1 MQLSAHTKAQKL
13 GTVARSGVGL
23 FYLCELQVHH
33 LIWQVPLELWDPFAI
48 RHGDDCIAIA
58 TGKHSPSARD
68 VSTTP
73 PPHPNPPS
81 FVCEIK

>member
-1 MQLSAHTKAQKL
+1 MLKQ

-33 LIWQVPLELWDPFAI
+33 LIWQVPLELWEPFAK

-58 TGKHSPSARD
+58 TGKHSSRSQHSK
-68 VSTTP
+68 VYFLHSLCG
-73 PPHPNPPS
+73 H
-81 FVCEIK
+81 CLE